1 MGSGMGQL
9 WNLAEI
15 DSTGGD
21 ISVLFVVWRKV
32 SQLRKRDGCKRAMAR
47 LIRRRTTVDNAW
59 IARS

>member
-47 LIRRRTTVDNAW
+47 LIRRRTTGG
-59 IARS
+59 